1 MAEGALAN
9 SSANLTIA
17 VSGIAGP
24 TGGSAE
30 KPVGLVWMAW
40 AIKDGK
46 VDAESQVFAG
56 DRAEVRYQ
64 AVEYVLRGIT
74 SRIS

>member
-1 MAEGALAN
+1 
-9 SSANLTIA
+9 
-17 VSGIAGP
+17 
-24 TGGSAE
+24 
-30 KPVGLVWMAW
+30 MAW